1 MIYKVKFEPN
11 FTKKFQ
17 EEIDLAFS
25 PSLIS
30 YDSET
35 ETETKVFSLA
45 MIKSLLDEKF
55 LISAT
60 EQDILE
66 VSKLLDENVFCV
78 ELSYDVL

>member
-35 ETETKVFSLA
+35 ETKVFSLD

>member
-25 PSLIS
+25 PNLIS

-35 ETETKVFSLA
+35 ETKVFSLD

-66 VSKLLDENVFCV
+66 VDKLLNEDIFCV
-78 ELSYDVL
+78 ELSYDAL